1 VEGKEGGKLG
11 GDMKDQAG
19 KQVDGETEM
28 ELRSHHICLS
38 AGKKWNGIE
47 MHVMEWEGCHLVDG
61 RPASEH

>member
-1 VEGKEGGKLG
+1 
-11 GDMKDQAG
+11 MKDQAG

-61 RPASEH
+61 RPASER